1 MKNRKHLI
9 VLAICLGFIVIA
21 LGNQHFRRMIIY
33 RRNRKILIKQV
44 ERLKNKNDRLEAKI
58 RTFEKNPKKA
68 YYKMARE
75 DFGMIKKGELKN
87 NSSGMELDCVNF
99 S

>member
-1 MKNRKHLI
+1 MENKKYLI

-33 RRNRKILIKQV
+33 RRNRKILITQV
-44 ERLKNKNDRLEAKI
+44 EELRKKNEQLSKKI
-58 RTFEKNPKKA
+58 EVFEKNPEKA

-75 DFGMIKKGELKN
+75 DFGMIKEGEVKYH
-87 NSSGMELDCVNF
+87 F
-99 S
+99 IKKK